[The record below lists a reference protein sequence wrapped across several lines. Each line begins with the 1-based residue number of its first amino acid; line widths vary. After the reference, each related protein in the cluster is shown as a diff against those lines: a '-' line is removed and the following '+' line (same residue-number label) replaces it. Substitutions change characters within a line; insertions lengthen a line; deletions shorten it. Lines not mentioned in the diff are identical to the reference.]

1 MNIGI
6 LYIAIGKYNIFF
18 KDFYNSSEKF
28 FFQHANKHYYVFT
41 DQPHILSLTN
51 SNISIFYQENKGWP
65 YNTLMRFHMFN
76 SIKEKLNNED
86 YLFFFNANAM
96 FLQKVD
102 DEILPDAKENYLV
115 SAMHPGFL
123 NKAKIE
129 FPYER
134 NEKSTAFIP
143 NSKGT
148 HYFQGCFFG
157 GKTQNFLELT
167 QQCMQNID
175 VDFNNNI
182 IAIWHDESHLNSYF
196 TQHPPKVLNS
206 SYIYPE
212 DKPIKGLTP
221 IILMRDK
228 KKYGGHDFLRGT
240 PKNKI
245 ITFIKRFLHK
255 IYH

>member
-18 KDFYNSSEKF
+18 KDFYTSSEKF

-41 DQPHILSLTN
+41 DQPHSLSFTN
-51 SNISIFYQENKGWP
+51 SNISIFYQENRGWP

-76 SIKEKLNNED
+76 SITDKLNNED

-96 FLQKVD
+96 FLQKVG
-102 DEILPDAKENYLV
+102 DEILPSAKDNYLV
-115 SAMHPGFL
+115 SAIHPGFY
-123 NKAKIE
+123 NKTITE
-129 FPYER
+129 FPYEK
-134 NEKSTAFIP
+134 NEKSTAYIP
-143 NSKGT
+143 HEKGS

-157 GKTQNFLELT
+157 GKTQNFLKLT
-167 QQCMQNID
+167 QQCMKNID
-175 VDFNNNI
+175 TDFNNNI

-196 TQHPPKVLNS
+196 TQHPPKILDS

-212 DKPIKGLTP
+212 DRPIKGMKP

-228 KKYGGHDFLRGT
+228 KKYGGHDFLRDT
-240 PKNKI
+240 PRNKI
-245 ITFIKRFLHK
+245 TTYIKKFLRK
-255 IYH
+255 ICR